1 MSDPY
6 REATRGDAGDRFGLS
21 RVILVAGAAIGALLV
36 AAVAWFAVSDRSVDQ
51 SPEAVTRLNYRQA
64 TVRAAAA
71 AAVLRAPEPRTGL
84 RVDVAR
90 GLADVRQLE
99 AAMAEVLG
107 SILEG
112 EGYTV
117 TPVDE
122 GSDIG
127 LRIEHQSIE
136 RTRSVR
142 MHAVSDKLASVTQGG
157 ARLLHRTP
165 AVVAWVP
172 LYPGAQRFV
181 VSGAHVVGFPNYMG
195 FVVKDGAE
203 EIVDWYEDV
212 ANLIKRNATDPS
224 HQAERR
230 VTTVRMGPDGRV
242 RERFAMKW
250 DDRMVSL
257 VITEDE
263 HGDSMVLLIFMG

>member
-6 REATRGDAGDRFGLS
+6 REATRGDAGGRFTLS
-21 RVILVAGAAIGALLV
+21 RGILLTGAAIGALLV
-36 AAVAWFAVSDRSVDQ
+36 AVVVWFAVSDRSVDQ
-51 SPEAVTRLNYRQA
+51 SPEAVAELNYRQA

-99 AAMAEVLG
+99 TAMVEVLG
-107 SILEG
+107 SILED

-122 GSDIG
+122 GSDLG
-127 LRIEHQSIE
+127 LRIEHQSVG
-136 RTRSVR
+136 RTRSIR
-142 MHAVSDKLASVTQGG
+142 MRPVSDKLVSVAQGG
-157 ARLLHRTP
+157 ARLLDTTP
-165 AVVAWVP
+165 RVVSWVP

-181 VSGAHVVGFPNYMG
+181 VSGSHTVGSVNYMG
-195 FVVKDGAE
+195 FVVKAGAE

-212 ANLIKRNATDPS
+212 AKLIERNATDP
-224 HQAERR
+224 HDQAATR
-230 VTTVRMGPDGRV
+230 VTTVRMGPDGRI

-263 HGDSMVLLIFMG
+263 YGDSLVVLIFRG

>member
-6 REATRGDAGDRFGLS
+6 REATRSEPGGKGTFPRAVLLTG
-21 RVILVAGAAIGALLV
+21 GAFMALLIGV
-36 AAVAWFAVSDRSVDQ
+36 GVWMVVGRGGSFDQ
-51 SPEAVTRLNYRQA
+51 SPEAAAHLNHREA

-71 AAVLRAPEPRTGL
+71 AAVLQAPEPRTGL
-84 RVDVAR
+84 RVGLTR

-99 AAMAEVLG
+99 TAMVEVMG

-117 TPVDE
+117 EPVAD
-122 GSDIG
+122 DPHFG
-127 LRIEHQSIE
+127 LRVEHQTTG
-136 RTRSVR
+136 RTRFVSVSQ
-142 MHAVSDKLASVTQGG
+142 VSDKLVSAAQGG
-157 ARLLHRTP
+157 RLVDGIP
-165 AVVAWVP
+165 GISWVP
-172 LYPGAQRFV
+172 MYPGAQRFV
-181 VSGAHVVGFPNYMG
+181 MSGSYVA
-195 FVVKDGAE
+195 FVVKAGAE

-212 ANLIKRNATDPS
+212 ATLIERNATDPDDP
-224 HQAERR
+224 AARR

-263 HGDSMVLLIFMG
+263 YGDSLVVLIFRR